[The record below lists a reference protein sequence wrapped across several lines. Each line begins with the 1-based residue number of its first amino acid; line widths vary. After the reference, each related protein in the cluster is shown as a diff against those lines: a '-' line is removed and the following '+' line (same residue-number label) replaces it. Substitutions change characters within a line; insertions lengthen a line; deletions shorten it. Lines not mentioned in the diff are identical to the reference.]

1 MLCELIPKIGQR
13 SKFSQH
19 LKQLLINDKVKIIS
33 IQFLFVPLIKMI
45 CIESKLINL
54 QLLTIFNTLKF

>member
-1 MLCELIPKIGQR
+1 MVCELIPKIGQR

-19 LKQLLINDKVKIIS
+19 LKQLLINEKVKIIS

-45 CIESKLINL
+45 CIKSKLINL
-54 QLLTIFNTLKF
+54 QFLIYSNFN